1 MAIPEYFLILLQNY
15 DNLKPNAM
23 GKFGA
28 TELIL
33 ILVLI
38 IILFGAKKLPDLMR
52 GAGRGIREFKDAMNK
67 DYSTEKDTDK
77 TSKKEDDV
85 KDTSK

>member
-1 MAIPEYFLILLQNY
+1 
-15 DNLKPNAM
+15 M
-23 GKFGA
+23 GKIGA

-38 IILFGAKKLPDLMR
+38 IVLFGAKKLPDLMR

-67 DYSTEKDTDK
+67 DYTAEKNNDK
-77 TSKKEDDV
+77 TESSEKSEASDP
-85 KDTSK
+85 TSKA